1 MSWGFHLLSSSLLM
15 SWHKQQ
21 SREQLKCV
29 GSCTMG
35 EAWRKL
41 LAPDFGGPAPTS
53 SSRWR
58 ASAYGKFFLCLCNY
72 VASEFKTKGVSASML
87 SPERGFCFSGSL
99 RRTSPTISPPP
110 PMLYRG
116 LLGPAPG
123 QCPADPAPLHASQGA
138 ARISSRPV
146 PCWSP
151 HPPCITGLLLPA
163 LGLCPADPTLHASP
177 GTARASS
184 RPVLCCWPA
193 HGFAPVMMECP

>member
-1 MSWGFHLLSSSLLM
+1 MKGSHEVFISLENPSRLQIILSSFHCRKGWDSPNICPFANKTYMSWGFHLLSSSLLM

-99 RRTSPTISPPP
+99 RRTSPPISPPP

-138 ARISSRPV
+138 ARTSSRPV
-146 PCWSP
+146 PC
-151 HPPCITGLLLPA
+151 
-163 LGLCPADPTLHASP
+163 
-177 GTARASS
+177 
-184 RPVLCCWPA
+184 
-193 HGFAPVMMECP
+193 